1 MIKQSYKLYN
11 LVCLIGLIY
20 GHIGVFF
27 SIASSEICGVFKSN
41 IMENHKKPFTV
52 GPEEGITVSVV
63 GDTYRIL
70 ISGKDTAGAFA
81 TIDMLIPPGG
91 GPGPHAHA
99 DFEESFYVIE
109 GEIEVKSEFG
119 SYTVGK
125 GAFITIPTGGV
136 VHAFKN
142 KTQQTAHLLC
152 TVVPAGLETFFEEI
166 GQPVAPGQFL
176 PVPHFDEATI
186 KQLQA
191 IAEKYGQQVFPPD
204 YLG

>member
-1 MIKQSYKLYN
+1 MSREGYWFYALI
-11 LVCLIGLIY
+11 CPIGLIY
-20 GHIGVFF
+20 GHFGIF
-27 SIASSEICGVFKSN
+27 SSVEASDICGVFKSTG
-41 IMENHKKPFTV
+41 MENHIKPFTV
-52 GPEEGITVSVV
+52 GPEAGKSVSVI

-70 ISGKDTAGAFA
+70 ISGENTGGAFA

-119 SYTVGK
+119 NYIAAK
-125 GAFITIPTGGV
+125 GSFITIPKGGV
-136 VHAFKN
+136 VHGFTN
-142 KTQQTAHLLC
+142 KTGQTAHLLC
-152 TVVPAGLETFFEEI
+152 TVVPAGLEAFFEEI

-176 PVPHFDEATI
+176 PLPHFDEATI
-186 KQLQA
+186 NRLQA
-191 IAEKYGQQVFPPD
+191 IAEKHGQQVFPPN